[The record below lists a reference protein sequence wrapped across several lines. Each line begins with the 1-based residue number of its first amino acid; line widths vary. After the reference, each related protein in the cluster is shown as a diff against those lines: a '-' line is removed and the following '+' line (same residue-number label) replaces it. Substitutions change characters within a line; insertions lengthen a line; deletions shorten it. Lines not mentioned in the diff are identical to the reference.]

1 MVPAPPLFILNSFAS
16 WTESHNREN
25 MEDSDFG
32 QPHME
37 EDSLGYCLELHGGIY
52 EPAATDVDRGATLD
66 RRNQQERTCGSTRAQ
81 LDTMAALARQLQV
94 EGQRREHLFN
104 EIREDD
110 NDDVFEYTSEF
121 TSLSRSRS
129 LSPAKS
135 ESSDQTDC
143 TCSYSSRGRN
153 AVKQRTRALIE
164 YQKYQS
170 ATAGG
175 GDSVQIRKNEGA
187 PADKYRLSFVELS
200 DSSDE
205 EELHSESNPI
215 HQSNS
220 VTVDSVH
227 MATKVEATVHEQ
239 RLDLGE
245 FHYSSERS
253 PETKL
258 LPEVELESLQN
269 LSVAP
274 SQFAD
279 LQYDDEEIAPLQYHG
294 YSRYS
299 LESNFHSKPTT
310 FFPMVRGK
318 NTTFLSHHTPGGSRT
333 RHLSLSDDFM
343 YEDEDLELLIPSSEN
358 TPTKATPTST
368 ASGTRSH
375 TKKPLKRS
383 ATVHTTHWDSTA
395 DVVKAKENTAII
407 THDNGPSTQRSSELS
422 TTEPVAS
429 TRSGKEK
436 QGATTYV
443 DHTSSP
449 LYKMSVTQLQ
459 YIVQLLETKLQG
471 RHSHCASVIQCMPC
485 A

>member
-1 MVPAPPLFILNSFAS
+1 
-16 WTESHNREN
+16 

-52 EPAATDVDRGATLD
+52 EPAATDVDRAGATLD
-66 RRNQQERTCGSTRAQ
+66 RRNEQERTCGSTRAQ

-110 NDDVFEYTSEF
+110 NDDASEF

-153 AVKQRTRALIE
+153 AVKQRTRALSE

-175 GDSVQIRKNEGA
+175 GGSVQIRKNEGA

-200 DSSDE
+200 YSSE
-205 EELHSESNPI
+205 EELHTESNPT

-220 VTVDSVH
+220 VTVDSDSVH
-227 MATKVEATVHEQ
+227 VATKVEATVYEK

-245 FHYSSERS
+245 FHHSSERS
-253 PETKL
+253 REEKL

-279 LQYDDEEIAPLQYHG
+279 LQYDDEEIAPPHHHG

-318 NTTFLSHHTPGGSRT
+318 NATFLSHHTPGGSRT

-358 TPTKATPTST
+358 TPTKVTPTST

-383 ATVHTTHWDSTA
+383 ATVHTTHWDSTD
-395 DVVKAKENTAII
+395 DVVKAKENTATI
-407 THDNGPSTQRSSELS
+407 THDNGPSPQRSSEVS
-422 TTEPVAS
+422 KTEPVAS
-429 TRSGKEK
+429 MRSGKEK
-436 QGATTYV
+436 QGATYV

-471 RHSHCASVIQCMPC
+471 KHSHCASVICMPC